1 VFYKCGYYLPA
12 CGGSSVV
19 FAYNVDEHGQLVAD
33 PAYRTNYGVLVS
45 VSGDG
50 CRYLNS
56 LIPDGMRVFMEFLT
70 KYNPHCTRIDMACD
84 FLDKDNEVVPLIQ
97 KYARQAYDRENA
109 EIDFTCNLQR
119 KPGFCTIN
127 SVYDDDVK
135 GFTDNVTIGTRQSE
149 KGQLQLYN
157 KKVEMLT
164 GRLSSIAEQT
174 FKAYDVS
181 DYWYRLEYRCKSFA
195 PGVFD
200 CVINKGVSKA
210 YLFAMCAFG
219 IFIDNIYSGTN
230 SDKCPV
236 VISWQEFYNFVDSL
250 NLSLSRNSEYKS
262 VVSVPYVRSSVAAT
276 MEWAKRNP
284 ALAYKLLLVFEQ
296 CPDFADSIL
305 DTGDNKLKEIKRY
318 SPWVEDYNHCC
329 LSSFPVNILAEVG

>member
-1 VFYKCGYYLPA
+1 MYTQENTRFSVDWLNCRIDVKNLDLFFDDLCTSFRSADGECPISREDIQVRENGGVCFYKCGYYLPA

-19 FAYNVDEHGQLVAD
+19 FAYNLDASGKLVSE
-33 PAYRTNYGVLVS
+33 PAYRANYGVLVS
-45 VSGDG
+45 ISGDG

-97 KYARQAYDRENA
+97 SYAHQAYDRKNA
-109 EIDFTCNLQR
+109 EINLTCGLTR
-119 KPGFCTIN
+119 KPGFCALN
-127 SVYDDDVK
+127 SVYDDDIK
-135 GFTDNVTIGTRQSE
+135 GFTENVTIGTRQSE

-174 FKAYDVS
+174 FSAYGVT

-200 CVINKGVSKA
+200 CLVNKGVEQA
-210 YLFAMCAFG
+210 YLFAMCSFG
-219 IFIDNIYSGTN
+219 IFIQNLYEGADTN
-230 SDKCPV
+230 KCPPV
-236 VISWQEFYNFVDSL
+236 LSWQDFCAYVENIHFV
-250 NLSLSRNSEYKS
+250 
-262 VVSVPYVRSSVAAT
+262 
-276 MEWAKRNP
+276 
-284 ALAYKLLLVFEQ
+284 
-296 CPDFADSIL
+296 
-305 DTGDNKLKEIKRY
+305 
-318 SPWVEDYNHCC
+318 
-329 LSSFPVNILAEVG
+329 